1 MSTEEQG
8 YDREALRERMD
19 KGLAELLTLI
29 DRLSPQEMLG
39 LPYERFV
46 RPFGGNWGYPMA
58 AYVLGNTEGQY
69 EEHGNYIRAIVEGA
83 AS

>member
-8 YDREALRERMD
+8 YDREAWRKRMD
-19 KGLAELLTLI
+19 KGLAELLALI
-29 DRLSPQEMLG
+29 DRHSLQEMLG

-46 RPFGGNWGYPMA
+46 RPFGGNWGYPIA
-58 AYVLGNTEGQY
+58 AYVLGNTEDHY